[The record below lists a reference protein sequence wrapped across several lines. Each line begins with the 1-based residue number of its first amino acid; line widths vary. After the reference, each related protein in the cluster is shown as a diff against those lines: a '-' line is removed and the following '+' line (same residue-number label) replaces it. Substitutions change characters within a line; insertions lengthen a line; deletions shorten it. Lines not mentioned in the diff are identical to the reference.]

1 MFVGRKRELEK
12 LNKMYHSS
20 QFEFAVL
27 YGRRRVGKTTLI
39 REFIKEKPAVYYMA
53 VEGTKSENLAGLSKA
68 LLERTQ
74 LTAATPEFRD
84 FEALLDYIDS
94 LAKSGER
101 LLIAIDEYPYL
112 AASYPAISS
121 MMQSHID
128 RCWKDSRLFLIL
140 CGSSMNF
147 MEEQVLGYKSPLYGR
162 RSAQFKIHPFTFWE
176 TREMLGNYSPGQ
188 QAIFYGV
195 TGGIPEYLSRI
206 DMNLGV
212 DENVIQLF
220 FEESG
225 RLFEEP
231 VNLMKQELK
240 EPMTYH
246 SIIAAIASGASRLN
260 EIATKT
266 GLETSGCSNQ
276 LSSLISLGMVKKETP
291 VTEPETGR
299 KTLYQLSD
307 SMFLFW
313 YRFVRPNVSSI
324 IRGVGEQV
332 YDSIVK
338 PQMNDFMGSVFEEI
352 CKQYLYLPEVYKDL
366 PFPLGNAG
374 RWWGN
379 NRKKKRQEEIDI
391 MSVSEDKA
399 LFAECKWRNEK
410 VDAEVIHT
418 LIERGELF
426 QYPEKHYFIF
436 SKSGFKENVAEYAA
450 RNSNVHLIDFHH
462 MTQGISNERK

>member
-1 MFVGRKRELEK
+1 
-12 LNKMYHSS
+12 
-20 QFEFAVL
+20 
-27 YGRRRVGKTTLI
+27 
-39 REFIKEKPAVYYMA
+39 
-53 VEGTKSENLAGLSKA
+53 
-68 LLERTQ
+68 
-74 LTAATPEFRD
+74 
-84 FEALLDYIDS
+84 
-94 LAKSGER
+94 
-101 LLIAIDEYPYL
+101 
-112 AASYPAISS
+112 
-121 MMQSHID
+121 
-128 RCWKDSRLFLIL
+128 
-140 CGSSMNF
+140 
-147 MEEQVLGYKSPLYGR
+147 
-162 RSAQFKIHPFTFWE
+162 
-176 TREMLGNYSPGQ
+176 MLGNYSPGQ

-240 EPMTYH
+240 EPMTYP
-246 SIIAAIASGASRLN
+246 SIIAAIASGARRLN

-266 GLETSGCSNQ
+266 GLETSGGSNQ
-276 LSSLISLGMVKKETP
+276 LSSLISLGMVKKEMP

-352 CKQYLYLPEVYKDL
+352 CKQYL
-366 PFPLGNAG
+366 
-374 RWWGN
+374 
-379 NRKKKRQEEIDI
+379 
-391 MSVSEDKA
+391 
-399 LFAECKWRNEK
+399 
-410 VDAEVIHT
+410 
-418 LIERGELF
+418 
-426 QYPEKHYFIF
+426 
-436 SKSGFKENVAEYAA
+436 
-450 RNSNVHLIDFHH
+450 
-462 MTQGISNERK
+462 

>member
-39 REFIKEKPAVYYMA
+39 REFIKEKTAVYYMA
-53 VEGTKSENLAGLSKA
+53 VEGTKRENLAGLSKA

-74 LTAATPEFRD
+74 LTAATPVFRD

-121 MMQSHID
+121 MLQSHID

-140 CGSSMNF
+140 CGSSMSF

-176 TREMLGNYSPGQ
+176 AGEMLGNYSSGQ
-188 QAIFYGV
+188 QAVFYGV

-426 QYPEKHYFIF
+426 QYPEKHYYIF
-436 SKSGFKENVAEYAA
+436 SKSGFKENAVEYATQ
-450 RNSNVHLIDFHH
+450 NSKVHLIDFRH
-462 MTQGISNERK
+462 MTQGLSNERE